1 MSLNQSGFKPG
12 DSCFN
17 QLLSITHKIYKPF
30 DDGLDARS
38 LVLGISKAFD
48 KYGTKTSFEL
58 QERKSCS

>member
-48 KYGTKTSFEL
+48 KYGTKTSF
-58 QERKSCS
+58 